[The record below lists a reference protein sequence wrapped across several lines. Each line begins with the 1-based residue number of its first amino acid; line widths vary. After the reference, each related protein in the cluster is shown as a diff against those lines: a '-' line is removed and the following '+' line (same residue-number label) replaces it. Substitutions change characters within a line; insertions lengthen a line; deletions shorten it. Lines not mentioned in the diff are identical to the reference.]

1 MVAAIEDREA
11 FGGGAIEVRFVGGSI
26 DFRDV
31 VGAAL
36 VAGADPLERVD
47 EPVCLVGDFWGDWGQ
62 LAQLQAVR

>member
-1 MVAAIEDREA
+1 MVAAIEGRED
-11 FGGGAIEVRFVGGSI
+11 FGEGAIEVRFVGGSI

-47 EPVCLVGDFWGDWGQ
+47 EPVCLVGDFWGD
-62 LAQLQAVR
+62 